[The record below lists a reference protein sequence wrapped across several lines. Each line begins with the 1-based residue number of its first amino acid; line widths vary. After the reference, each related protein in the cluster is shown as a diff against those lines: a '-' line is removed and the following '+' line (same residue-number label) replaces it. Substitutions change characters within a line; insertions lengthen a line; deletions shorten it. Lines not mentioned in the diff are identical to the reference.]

1 MNAQFLEII
10 EVPILGWAAR
20 PSADT
25 TIGALGAACRDLN
38 LTVLLLDNEVHL
50 ALGDPNNKP
59 PSPEELVEY
68 LHGEAGM
75 IIQEVAKPPAL
86 VNIENQAAS

>member
-10 EVPILGWAAR
+10 KVPILGWAAR

-25 TIGALGAACRDLN
+25 TIGAIGHACQELD
-38 LTVLLLDNEVHL
+38 LTVVLLDNEVHL

-59 PSPEELVEY
+59 PSAEILAAC
-68 LHGEAGM
+68 LFEAGM
-75 IIQEVAKPPAL
+75 IIEEVPKPPAL
-86 VNIENQAAS
+86 VNIETQAAS